1 MGGELSQGS
10 TFNGASQ
17 CGTQASEAG
26 GEYLCLLGGQVVN
39 RPGYDEAPRLGVVLE
54 GRESGKEPRTAQQA
68 QEGNK
73 VRFS

>member
-1 MGGELSQGS
+1 MEPLGVGHRPQRPEENTS
-10 TFNGASQ
+10 
-17 CGTQASEAG
+17 
-26 GEYLCLLGGQVVN
+26 CLLGGQAVN

-54 GRESGKEPRTAQQA
+54 GRESGKEPRTVRQA